1 MPLKIVKR
9 AGTEALYVRGTV
21 RGQSVFESTGT
32 ADPAQAE
39 SYRARRDAE
48 LWQRSVFGARATVT
62 FATAVTAYLE
72 AAERPETTRTHL
84 TRLLKHFKV
93 TPLADIGQEQLD
105 EAYKRIL
112 TDGIRATAATK
123 IRAVLTPLRAVLEFA
138 AIRRWC
144 DRPAFEVPKV
154 PRPKTAFLRPAEA
167 SALVE
172 QAAEHLR
179 PLLVFLIGTGTRMS
193 EALELDWSHVDLRG
207 AQATVWQKQDNERLV
222 DLPPVVVAA
231 LSALPH
237 RKGRVFRPIRSR
249 RPEGADRGKTVGDGY
264 MDTGRTGGG
273 QIKKGWSTACR
284 KAGLPGHWRTWTPKG
299 SDREKREW
307 VADLSPHS
315 LRHTWATWHYCLH
328 RDLIRLKDDGG
339 WATITMV
346 TRYAKRMPDAYRD
359 DVEAW
364 LAGAPRCTKSVQSA

>member
-1 MPLKIVKR
+1 MPLKIVSR

-32 ADPAQAE
+32 ADPGQAE
-39 SYRARRDAE
+39 AYRVKREAE
-48 LWQRSVFGARATVT
+48 LWQRSVYGARATVT
-62 FATAVTAYLE
+62 FATAVAAYLE
-72 AAERPETTRTHL
+72 AEERSPTTKTHL
-84 TRLLKHFKV
+84 TRLLKHFRV
-93 TPLADIGQEQLD
+93 TPLDQIGQEQLD
-105 EAYKRIL
+105 AAYKVIL
-112 TDGIRATAATK
+112 TDGIRATPATK

-144 DRPAFEVPKV
+144 DRPAFDTPKL
-154 PRPKTAFLRPAEA
+154 PRPKTAFLRPDEA

-179 PLLVFLIGTGTRMS
+179 PLLVFLIGTGVRMS
-193 EALELDWSHVDLRG
+193 EALELEWSRVDLRG
-207 AQATVWQKQDNERLV
+207 AQATVWQKQDNERIV
-222 DLPPVVVAA
+222 DLPPVVIAA

-237 RKGRVFRPIRSR
+237 RDGRVFRPVRSR
-249 RPEGADRGKTVGDGY
+249 RPAGATKGKTIGDGY

-273 QIKKGWSTACR
+273 QIKKGWAFACHR
-284 KAGLPGHWRTWTPKG
+284 AGLPGHWRIWTPVG
-299 SDREKREW
+299 GKRELRQW
-307 VADLSPHS
+307 VPDATPHS

-339 WATITMV
+339 WSTITMV
-346 TRYAKRMPDAYRD
+346 TRYAKRLPDTYRP

-364 LAGAPRCTKSVQSA
+364 LNGTVRRAKSVQSA